1 MYERDLTGPE
11 GMASEAPDIGERIDT
26 TPPPPRPRRTRLIL
40 ALTLLAFVGG
50 VAAMAW
56 IMTHWPAQRGAEQ
69 AIAVAPSLPAE
80 EATRERSATPP
91 DSVASV
97 RPPTLLLSAEQQD
110 LRLLDLEQRMAR
122 VAVAAQAAS
131 GYANRAEAMMI
142 AFAARRAL
150 DAGQP
155 LGYIEGQLRLLF
167 GEAQPKAVA
176 TIVNAAAEPVTIASL
191 RARLAMIGNELD
203 RGEPGESWW
212 DGAMRELRGLAII
225 RRADAPSPL
234 PSERLIRA
242 RIALE
247 AGQIDDA
254 MNEIAALPSRPAT
267 TAWLE
272 RARRYNEARRALD
285 VIEAAAIL
293 EPRAQPIIAPTLPTD
308 QTGQQ
313 SGRSGR

>member
-11 GMASEAPDIGERIDT
+11 GMASEAPDIGERIDMA
-26 TPPPPRPRRTRLIL
+26 PPRRPRRTRLIL
-40 ALTLLAFVGG
+40 ALTLLVFVGG

-69 AIAVAPSLPAE
+69 ATAVAPSLPAE
-80 EATRERSATPP
+80 DAARERSAPSP

-176 TIVNAAAEPVTIASL
+176 TIVNAAAEPVTIGSL

-308 QTGQQ
+308 HTTQQ
-313 SGRSGR
+313 SGGRGR